1 MPCALYIDVGGAFGP
16 SAGDALPAL
25 LQGNVTRIISGEPE
39 SPADPSALVAE
50 AVEKTS
56 QGKASEQKTSDEQ
69 QGALVATGDITVDS
83 RIAASIGA
91 PVVLLFLTDATPDPL
106 RVSLGIS
113 TAEGEGATVA
123 AVVTQDGQAIDG
135 VPSSIPVI
143 AASDQATLD
152 SAVSSAVG
160 ESDHLD
166 PVIGP
171 EVFQH
176 NLIDQARASG
186 ARIVLPE
193 GDDDRILRAA
203 DWLLEHHVCDL
214 TILGD
219 PDDIAARSKELG
231 LNLSDATIA
240 DPQGTDDESVEQAEK
255 FAATFAELRKKK
267 GITLDDARETMKDI
281 SYYATM
287 MIYDGQADGMV
298 SGAAH
303 TTAHTIRP
311 ALQII
316 KTAPGSSVV
325 SSIFL
330 MVMRGKLW
338 AFGDCA
344 VNPNPTSE
352 QLAEIAVTSADT
364 AASFGIDPRV
374 ALLSYSTGSSGAGD
388 DVDKVTRAVE
398 LAQSKAA
405 DAPRNGSPIAI
416 DGPIQFDAAV
426 EPSVGKKKMPD
437 SDVAGQATVFVF
449 PTLDAGNIAYKAVQ
463 RTANALAV
471 GPVLQ
476 GLNKP
481 VNDLS
486 RGATVPDIINTVA
499 VTAVQVAAQTST
511 HDSAQS

>member
-1 MPCALYIDVGGAFGP
+1 MPCALYIDVGGAFGT
-16 SAGDALPAL
+16 SAGDALPAS
-25 LQGNVTRIISGEPE
+25 LQGNVTRIISGEPG
-39 SPADPSALVAE
+39 SPTDPSALVAE
-50 AVEKTS
+50 AVEK
-56 QGKASEQKTSDEQ
+56 ASEQKASDEQ

-83 RIAASIGA
+83 RIAASIGV
-91 PVVLLFLTDATPDPL
+91 PVVLLFIAGAAPDPL
-106 RVSLGIS
+106 RVSLSIS

-123 AVVTQDGQAIDG
+123 IVTQDGNPIDG

-143 AASDQATLD
+143 AASDEAALD
-152 SAVSSAVG
+152 YAVSSAVG
-160 ESDHLD
+160 ESGHLE

-214 TILGD
+214 TILGN
-219 PDDIAARSKELG
+219 PDDIAARSTELG

-364 AASFGIDPRV
+364 AASFGIDSRV

-398 LAQSKAA
+398 LAQAKAT
-405 DAPRNGSPIAI
+405 DTSRNGSSIAI

-511 HDSAQS
+511 RDSAQS

>member
-1 MPCALYIDVGGAFGP
+1 MPCALYIDLGGAFGP
-16 SAGDALPAL
+16 SAGDALPAP
-25 LQGNVTRIISGEPE
+25 LQGNVTRMISGKPG

-50 AVEKTS
+50 AVEK
-56 QGKASEQKTSDEQ
+56 ASPPDEL

-83 RIAASIGA
+83 RIAASIGV
-91 PVVLLFLTDATPDPL
+91 PVVLRFLADATPDAL
-106 RVSLGIS
+106 RVSLSIS
-113 TAEGEGATVA
+113 TAEGEGAKIA
-123 AVVTQDGQAIDG
+123 AIVTRDGHSIDG
-135 VPSSIPVI
+135 IPTSISVI
-143 AASDQATLD
+143 AASDEAALD

-160 ESDHLD
+160 ESGRLE
-166 PVIGP
+166 PVVGP

-176 NLIDQARASG
+176 NLIDQACASG

-214 TILGD
+214 TILGN
-219 PDDIAARSKELG
+219 PNDISARAKELG
-231 LNLSDATIA
+231 LDLSDATIA
-240 DPQGTDDESVEQAEK
+240 DPQGTDDDSVEQAEK
-255 FAATFAELRKKK
+255 FATTFAELRKKK

-398 LAQSKAA
+398 LAQAKAP
-405 DAPRNGSPIAI
+405 DTSRNGSPIAI

-499 VTAVQVAAQTST
+499 VTAVQVAAQTIT
-511 HDSAQS
+511 RDSAQS

>member
-1 MPCALYIDVGGAFGP
+1 
-16 SAGDALPAL
+16 
-25 LQGNVTRIISGEPE
+25 
-39 SPADPSALVAE
+39 
-50 AVEKTS
+50 
-56 QGKASEQKTSDEQ
+56 
-69 QGALVATGDITVDS
+69 
-83 RIAASIGA
+83 
-91 PVVLLFLTDATPDPL
+91 
-106 RVSLGIS
+106 
-113 TAEGEGATVA
+113 
-123 AVVTQDGQAIDG
+123 
-135 VPSSIPVI
+135 
-143 AASDQATLD
+143 
-152 SAVSSAVG
+152 
-160 ESDHLD
+160 
-166 PVIGP
+166 
-171 EVFQH
+171 
-176 NLIDQARASG
+176 
-186 ARIVLPE
+186 
-193 GDDDRILRAA
+193 
-203 DWLLEHHVCDL
+203 
-214 TILGD
+214 
-219 PDDIAARSKELG
+219 
-231 LNLSDATIA
+231 
-240 DPQGTDDESVEQAEK
+240 
-255 FAATFAELRKKK
+255 
-267 GITLDDARETMKDI
+267 MKDI

-388 DVDKVTRAVE
+388 DVDKVTHAVE
-398 LAQSKAA
+398 LAQAKAA
-405 DAPRNGSPIAI
+405 DTSRNGSPIAI

-511 HDSAQS
+511 RDSAQS